1 VTTTPN
7 KPTGDLNEA
16 SGHDNDNSALTA
28 LGYQPKFKRDMSL
41 WANFAIGFAYLS
53 PVVGVYVTF
62 AIALGAGG
70 PPMIWTLVIAGI
82 GQLFVALVFGE
93 VVSQFPVA
101 GGIYPWARRLW
112 GRKWAWMTGW
122 VYIFALFATL
132 AANTYG
138 AGPYMSALLGVEY
151 SVHHSILLAIA
162 LMAIAT
168 LTNFAGTKALSAVAK
183 FGFVTEL
190 LGALAVGAWLLIFNR
205 HHGLGVLFDS
215 QGISDS
221 RNYIAAFF
229 AAGLIGVYQYYGF
242 EACGDVAEE
251 VPDPSRRIPKTMRMT
266 IYVGGGAAIFV
277 CLALILAITDFAAV
291 ISGEN
296 PDPINGILAE
306 SFGSIGSKLVLAVVL
321 VSFFACTL
329 SLQAAASRLLFA
341 YARDNMIMGSHV
353 LSRFN
358 ERLGIPSAA
367 ILVTGV
373 IPCVLVLIA
382 LISQDGLFKIVSFA
396 TAGIYIGFQM
406 VVVAALRARAKGWVP
421 SGPFSLGRWGWSVNL
436 AALVW
441 GIGAIV
447 NIMWPRTPEA
457 AWYDNYLVLI
467 AAAAVLLV
475 GGIYMVISRRAE
487 ESSGPY
493 SDAIPQRV
501 RD

>member
-1 VTTTPN
+1 MPGGGSN
-7 KPTGDLNEA
+7 
-16 SGHDNDNSALTA
+16 DNDALAA
-28 LGYQPKFKRDMSL
+28 LGYEPKFKREMSL

-53 PVVGVYVTF
+53 PVVGIYVTF
-62 AIALGAGG
+62 AIALGTGG

-82 GQLFVALVFGE
+82 GQLLVALVFGE

-112 GRKWAWMTGW
+112 GRRWAWMTGW
-122 VYIFALFATL
+122 VYMFALFATL
-132 AANTYG
+132 SANTYG
-138 AGPYMSALLGVEY
+138 AGPYLSALVGVEY
-151 SVHHSILLAIA
+151 SVNNSILLAIA
-162 LMAIAT
+162 LMAVAT
-168 LTNFAGTKALSAVAK
+168 VTNFAGTKVLSTVAK

-190 LGALAVGAWLLIFNR
+190 LGALAVGVWLLMFSR
-205 HHGLGVLFDS
+205 HHGLDVLFDS

-277 CLALILAITDFAAV
+277 CLALILAVTDFAAV
-291 ISGEN
+291 ITGEN
-296 PDPINGILAE
+296 TDPINTILVE
-306 SFGSIGSKLVLAVVL
+306 SFGPIGSKLVLVVVL
-321 VSFFACTL
+321 ISFFACTL
-329 SLQAAASRLLFA
+329 SLQAAASRLMFA
-341 YARDNMIMGSHV
+341 YARDNMIMGSHL

-358 ERLGIPSAA
+358 ERLGIPPAA

-382 LISQDGLFKIVSFA
+382 LVSEDGLFKIVSFA

-406 VVVAALRARAKGWVP
+406 VVLAALRARIKGWVP
-421 SGPFSLGRWGWSVNL
+421 SGPFTLGRWGWSVNI
-436 AALVW
+436 AALAW
-441 GIGAIV
+441 GVGAVV
-447 NIMWPRTPEA
+447 NMMWPRNPGA
-457 AWYDNYLVLI
+457 AWYDNYLVFL
-467 AAAAVLLV
+467 AAVSVFAV

-487 ESSGPY
+487 QSSGPY
-493 SDAIPQRV
+493 SDAIPQRAN
-501 RD
+501 R

>member
-1 VTTTPN
+1 MPGGGSN
-7 KPTGDLNEA
+7 
-16 SGHDNDNSALTA
+16 DNDALAA
-28 LGYQPKFKRDMSL
+28 LGYEPKFKREMSL

-53 PVVGVYVTF
+53 PVVGIYVAF
-62 AIALGAGG
+62 AIALGTGG

-82 GQLFVALVFGE
+82 GQLLVALVFGE

-112 GRKWAWMTGW
+112 GRRWAWMTGW
-122 VYIFALFATL
+122 VYMFALFATL
-132 AANTYG
+132 SANTYG
-138 AGPYMSALLGVEY
+138 AGPYLSALVGVEY
-151 SVHHSILLAIA
+151 SVNNSILLAIA
-162 LMAIAT
+162 LMAVAT
-168 LTNFAGTKALSAVAK
+168 VTNFAGTKVLSTVAK

-190 LGALAVGAWLLIFNR
+190 LGALAVGVWLLMFSR
-205 HHGLGVLFDS
+205 HHGLDVLFDS

-277 CLALILAITDFAAV
+277 CLALILAVTDFAAV
-291 ISGEN
+291 ITGEN
-296 PDPINGILAE
+296 TDPINTILVE
-306 SFGSIGSKLVLAVVL
+306 SFGPIGSKLVLVVVL
-321 VSFFACTL
+321 ISFFACIL
-329 SLQAAASRLLFA
+329 SLQAAASRLMFA
-341 YARDNMIMGSHV
+341 YARDNMIMGSHL

-358 ERLGIPSAA
+358 ERLGIPPAA

-382 LISQDGLFKIVSFA
+382 LVSEDGLFKIVSFA

-406 VVVAALRARAKGWVP
+406 VVLAALRARIKGWVP
-421 SGPFSLGRWGWSVNL
+421 SGPFTLGRWGWSVNI
-436 AALVW
+436 AALAW
-441 GIGAIV
+441 GVGAVV
-447 NIMWPRTPEA
+447 NMMWPRNPGA
-457 AWYDNYLVLI
+457 AWYDNYLVFL
-467 AAAAVLLV
+467 AAVSVFAV

-487 ESSGPY
+487 QSSGPY
-493 SDAIPQRV
+493 SDAIPQRAN
-501 RD
+501 R